1 MRRHLALSLAYQ
13 GTAYHGFQV
22 QKNALTVAEVL
33 QNAIRAALGSREE
46 IKGCSRTDAGVHALA
61 YCVSFFTDSALPC
74 EKLPLALNAHLPE
87 DIRVF
92 SAREVGPGFHAR
104 YSCTGKAYLYRVRN
118 APAASP
124 FSHQLAW
131 RVWPRLELE
140 PMRRAAALLCG
151 RHDFASFMAAGST
164 IAAEG
169 GSTVRTVRSFAVEQ
183 KGDELRFMIEADG
196 YLYNMVRILVGTLVE
211 VGAGR
216 RDPEAMPA
224 VLAACD
230 RAAAGQT
237 APAKG
242 LALAKVFYDE
252 FTVDGEGELWA

>member
-1 MRRHLALSLAYQ
+1 MKRHLALFLAYQ

-22 QKNALTVAEVL
+22 QKNALTVAQVL
-33 QNAIRAALGSREE
+33 QDAIAAALGSREE

-61 YCVSFFTDSALPC
+61 YCVSFFTASGIPC
-74 EKLPLALNAHLPE
+74 EKLPLALNAHLPA

-92 SAREVGPGFHAR
+92 SAREVGPDFHAR

-131 RVWPRLELE
+131 RVWPKLELQ

-164 IAAEG
+164 IEAEG
-169 GSTVRTVRSFAVEQ
+169 GSTVRTVRSFEVEQ

-196 YLYNMVRILVGTLVE
+196 YLYHMVRILVGTLVE
-211 VGAGR
+211 AGAGR
-216 RDPEAMPA
+216 RDPDGVPA
-224 VLAACD
+224 ILAARD

-252 FTVDGEGELWA
+252 FTLDGGGELWA